1 MSNAINNDI
10 GGQMASDGFTKPI
23 MAQAFATATATRRQE
38 NPIDIDAGRDKPLP
52 AITPDL
58 FVKTFF
64 SLIRNQTPPLEVIP
78 ILARETQKNNSEAM
92 FCLARKELFDS
103 RSLSDK
109 YHFRQFVLA
118 AAEGKDA
125 CARFIKGCDYVV
137 DDDPLLVEE
146 GINLLREAGEKGFPE
161 ACWVLAQVYV
171 NRDIEAACEYAMKSA
186 SDGWRPAKEGLR
198 LGSAMTAWAVQMEKE
213 SWSNDLYLAR
223 KEHKASE
230 QNAILVSA
238 ELQSLKASSH
248 KSIEQLQKRCEEAES
263 HLASWSAEALKDEYI
278 LKLQSS
284 TKKAEEDWLEAK
296 CAQETAEAMQIKAE
310 RLADDLAR
318 HDRYLA
324 SILRKH
330 RIAFNEHESSSSSE
344 NGEPHLGLA
353 S

>member
-10 GGQMASDGFTKPI
+10 RDQIAPDGLTNPFMT
-23 MAQAFATATATRRQE
+23 QALATVTATPMQD
-38 NPIDIDAGRDKPLP
+38 NPIDIDAGRYKSLP
-52 AITPDL
+52 AITPEL

-64 SLIRNQTPPLEVIP
+64 SLVRDQTPPLEVIP
-78 ILARETQKNNSEAM
+78 ILASETQNNNREAM

-103 RSLSDK
+103 RSSSDQ

-118 AAEGKDA
+118 AAEGNDA

-146 GINLLREAGEKGFPE
+146 GIELLREAGEKGFPE
-161 ACWVLAQVYV
+161 AYWILAQIFL
-171 NRDIEAACEYAMKSA
+171 NHDIKAAYEYALKSA
-186 SDGWRPAKEGLR
+186 NDGWHPANEGLR
-198 LGSAMTAWAVQMEKE
+198 LGLAITASAVQMEKNSCNHE
-213 SWSNDLYLAR
+213 LYLAR
-223 KEHKASE
+223 KEREASE
-230 QNAILVSA
+230 QNAIQVSA

-263 HLASWSAEALKDEYI
+263 RLASWSAEALKDEHI

-296 CAQETAEAMQIKAE
+296 CAQETAEAKQIKAE
-310 RLADDLAR
+310 RLADDLTR
-318 HDRYLA
+318 RNKRLA
-324 SILRKH
+324 GLLRKNH
-330 RIAFNEHESSSSSE
+330 IAFNEHESSSSSE
-344 NGEPHLGLA
+344 NGETHLGLA